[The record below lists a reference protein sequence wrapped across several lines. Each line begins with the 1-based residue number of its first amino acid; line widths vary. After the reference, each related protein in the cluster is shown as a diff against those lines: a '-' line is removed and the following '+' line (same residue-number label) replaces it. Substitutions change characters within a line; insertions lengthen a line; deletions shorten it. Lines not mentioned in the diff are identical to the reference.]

1 MLEREMM
8 NLLDVCYDKALQGVL
23 PGEKSIEELAED
35 YLYKSS
41 SKKKA
46 IDDLIGYQT
55 LLCGTNGFITG
66 LGGLLVLPV
75 AIPTNILSTIYIQ
88 LRMIAAIA
96 YINGYDIYSDQVR
109 TIAYACLTGS
119 SATKVL
125 KNVGIKVN
133 IKVVENL
140 DEIEK
145 NGQFDLLFQ
154 NWQTVST
161 GDSQWFLDN
170 AFKTGG
176 SANYGKYSNKEL
188 DDLINKLTTT
198 FDVKER
204 QKITKEAS
212 QIIIDEAYGTYIVS
226 QANVNVSN
234 NKVENMHNFP
244 IDYYFLTADTKITK

>member
-125 KNVGIKVN
+125 KNVGIK
-133 IKVVENL
+133 IGEKVVINVIKKIPVEVL
-140 DEIEK
+140 VGFRLVTK
-145 NGQFDLLFQ
+145 FGQKGLVNFGKMMPLVGGVVGGVFD
-154 NWQTVST
+154 T
-161 GDSQWFLDN
+161 GM
-170 AFKTGG
+170 T
-176 SANYGKYSNKEL
+176 
-188 DDLINKLTTT
+188 LTIGNIA
-198 FDVKER
+198 K
-204 QKITKEAS
+204 
-212 QIIIDEAYGTYIVS
+212 
-226 QANVNVSN
+226 
-234 NKVENMHNFP
+234 KVFSE
-244 IDYYFLTADTKITK
+244 

>member
-23 PGEKSIEELAED
+23 PVEKSIEELAED

-119 SATKVL
+119 STTKVL
-125 KNVGIKVN
+125 KNVGIK
-133 IKVVENL
+133 IGEKVVINVIKKIPVEVLVKINQQVGFRL
-140 DEIEK
+140 VTK
-145 NGQFDLLFQ
+145 FGQKGLVNFGKMMPLVGGVVGGVFD
-154 NWQTVST
+154 T
-161 GDSQWFLDN
+161 GM
-170 AFKTGG
+170 T
-176 SANYGKYSNKEL
+176 
-188 DDLINKLTTT
+188 LTIGNIA
-198 FDVKER
+198 K
-204 QKITKEAS
+204 
-212 QIIIDEAYGTYIVS
+212 
-226 QANVNVSN
+226 
-234 NKVENMHNFP
+234 KVFSE
-244 IDYYFLTADTKITK
+244 

>member
-8 NLLDVCYDKALQGVL
+8 NALDVCYDKALQGVL
-23 PGEKSIEELAED
+23 PVEKSIEELAED

-46 IDDLIGYQT
+46 INDLIGYQT

-119 SATKVL
+119 STTKVL
-125 KNVGIKVN
+125 KNVGIK
-133 IKVVENL
+133 IGEKVVINVIKKIPVEVLVKINQQVGFRL
-140 DEIEK
+140 VTK
-145 NGQFDLLFQ
+145 FGQKGLVNFGKMIPLVGGVVGGAFD
-154 NWQTVST
+154 T
-161 GDSQWFLDN
+161 GM
-170 AFKTGG
+170 T
-176 SANYGKYSNKEL
+176 
-188 DDLINKLTTT
+188 LTIGNIA
-198 FDVKER
+198 K
-204 QKITKEAS
+204 
-212 QIIIDEAYGTYIVS
+212 
-226 QANVNVSN
+226 
-234 NKVENMHNFP
+234 KVFSE
-244 IDYYFLTADTKITK
+244 

>member
-119 SATKVL
+119 STTKVL
-125 KNVGIKVN
+125 KNVGIK
-133 IKVVENL
+133 IGEKVVINVIKKIPVEVLVKINQQVGFRL
-140 DEIEK
+140 VTK
-145 NGQFDLLFQ
+145 FGQKGLVNFGKMIPLVGGVVGGAFD
-154 NWQTVST
+154 T
-161 GDSQWFLDN
+161 GMTLTIGNIAKKIFL
-170 AFKTGG
+170 
-176 SANYGKYSNKEL
+176 E
-188 DDLINKLTTT
+188 
-198 FDVKER
+198 
-204 QKITKEAS
+204 
-212 QIIIDEAYGTYIVS
+212 
-226 QANVNVSN
+226 
-234 NKVENMHNFP
+234 
-244 IDYYFLTADTKITK
+244 

>member
-119 SATKVL
+119 STTKVL
-125 KNVGIKVN
+125 KNVGIK
-133 IKVVENL
+133 IGEKVVINAIKKIPVEVLVKINQQVGFRL
-140 DEIEK
+140 VTK
-145 NGQFDLLFQ
+145 FGQKGLVNFGKMIPLVGGVVGGAFD
-154 NWQTVST
+154 T
-161 GDSQWFLDN
+161 GM
-170 AFKTGG
+170 T
-176 SANYGKYSNKEL
+176 
-188 DDLINKLTTT
+188 LT
-198 FDVKER
+198 
-204 QKITKEAS
+204 I
-212 QIIIDEAYGTYIVS
+212 G
-226 QANVNVSN
+226 NVAK
-234 NKVENMHNFP
+234 KVFSE
-244 IDYYFLTADTKITK
+244 